1 MTPTV
6 TFPDVEALL
15 TGALPSLLAAR
26 GFTVPVGTKVPN
38 PRPARFVRLV
48 VTSGNRR
55 NLVAAAPTVTIEG
68 WAQTEAAAWALTEA
82 ARCCVESLSGQ
93 VVGGGVT
100 VIRSHDFPPPGNFPD
115 ADTGQPRYTTTG
127 AVVVRGAAF
136 T

>member
-1 MTPTV
+1 VTPTV

-48 VTSGNRR
+48 VASGNRR

-68 WAQTEAAAWALTEA
+68 WAQTETDAWALTEA

-93 VVGGGVT
+93 VVGGVP
-100 VIRSHDFPPPGNFPD
+100 VIRSHDFPLPD
-115 ADTGQPRYTTTG
+115 KFIDLDTGQPRYTTTG
-127 AVVVRGAAF
+127 SFVVRGIAF
-136 T
+136 I